1 MKKLLI
7 ACSIFFISV
16 QVNAQI
22 TRPMEVQK
30 QNIKVIAPAQQLTIR
45 NDLSSLQAQ
54 SRQLCDE
61 VAQLQQKINE
71 SDKELQSQGASSE
84 QAKAIALQQFSD
96 RLAKAMNML
105 SNILKKMQETSTSII
120 GNLK

>member
-16 QVNAQI
+16 QGNAQI

-30 QNIKVIAPAQQLTIR
+30 QNIKIIAPAQQLTIR

-54 SRQLCDE
+54 SQQLCDE
-61 VAQLQQKINE
+61 VAQLQQKISE
-71 SDKELQSQGASSE
+71 SVKELQSQGASSE
-84 QAKAIALQQFSD
+84 QAKAMAMQQFSD

-105 SNILKKMQETSTSII
+105 SNILKKMHETSTSII
-120 GNLK
+120 GNIK